1 MPPSVRSSLR
11 ILREQ
16 NNHPENIRARI
27 LRDVAATMDAWR
39 EPPITEDMTRE
50 QLVAMIGR
58 NINDDRADVIET
70 HQSLEDLLTAPTT
83 LLQPLPAPLAP
94 LPRPQTETNGL
105 TNGPAVQGAP
115 PPQLSGGYEPDGR
128 AVQNL
133 VSNSPHGCL
142 NLPLI
147 NGSQTGFC
155 PMDLHRI
162 AETGAAMVAVGLEAT
177 VESSEASIPV
187 VPVAPVADLVVASTI
202 LNLGSPHNYGTAIC
216 RKMASRI
223 PKAHDDVE

>member
-58 NINDDRADVIET
+58 DINDDRADVIEA
-70 HQSLEDLLTAPTT
+70 HQSLEDLLTATTT

-94 LPRPQTETNGL
+94 LRRPQTETSGL
-105 TNGPAVQGAP
+105 TNGPPVQGGP
-115 PPQLSGGYEPDGR
+115 PPQLSGGYEPDGH

-133 VSNSPHGCL
+133 PNGVLPNGPPPHRGNRGGNGRRGPRGHGGIQRGQAPRGPRGPRGVRGGPSRGQYNSQPRQPSQL
-142 NLPLI
+142 R
-147 NGSQTGFC
+147 NGYF
-155 PMDLHRI
+155 PEDD
-162 AETGAAMVAVGLEAT
+162 EWDPEGA
-177 VESSEASIPV
+177 
-187 VPVAPVADLVVASTI
+187 
-202 LNLGSPHNYGTAIC
+202 
-216 RKMASRI
+216 RRR
-223 PKAHDDVE
+223 

>member
-58 NINDDRADVIET
+58 NINDDRADVIEA

-94 LPRPQTETNGL
+94 LPRPQTETNRL
-105 TNGPAVQGAP
+105 TNGPG
-115 PPQLSGGYEPDGR
+115 E
-128 AVQNL
+128 
-133 VSNSPHGCL
+133 
-142 NLPLI
+142 
-147 NGSQTGFC
+147 
-155 PMDLHRI
+155 
-162 AETGAAMVAVGLEAT
+162 
-177 VESSEASIPV
+177 
-187 VPVAPVADLVVASTI
+187 
-202 LNLGSPHNYGTAIC
+202 
-216 RKMASRI
+216 
-223 PKAHDDVE
+223 

>member
-58 NINDDRADVIET
+58 NINDDRADVIEA

-94 LPRPQTETNGL
+94 LPRPQTETNRL
-105 TNGPAVQGAP
+105 TNGPVQGAP
-115 PPQLSGGYEPDGR
+115 PSQLSGGYEPDGH

-133 VSNSPHGCL
+133 PNGVLPNGPPPYRGNRGGNGRRGPRGHGGIQRGQHPRGPRGARGGSSRGQYNSQPRQPSQLRNGY
-142 NLPLI
+142 LPED
-147 NGSQTGFC
+147 GESD
-155 PMDLHRI
+155 P
-162 AETGAAMVAVGLEAT
+162 EGA
-177 VESSEASIPV
+177 
-187 VPVAPVADLVVASTI
+187 
-202 LNLGSPHNYGTAIC
+202 
-216 RKMASRI
+216 RRR
-223 PKAHDDVE
+223 